1 MTMSNLHNMQR
12 LQQVLETEIPIT
24 RLMEI
29 RVQDYDGQ
37 QLVLAAPLT
46 PNINHKSTA
55 FGGSLYSLA
64 VLNGWGLLYLKMQEL
79 ELNSH
84 IVIFESSILYHLPV
98 KTDFVSVCKIT
109 DERDW
114 HRFQTVFRRKGRAK
128 IRLLANILTN
138 EGLAVSFQGTYVAH
152 L

>member
-1 MTMSNLHNMQR
+1 MGNPDSIQK

-24 RLMEI
+24 RTMGI
-29 RVQDYDGQ
+29 RVQEYDGQ

-79 ELNSH
+79 NLDSH

-98 KTDFVSVCKIT
+98 KTDFVSVCKVSD
-109 DERDW
+109 DEDW
-114 HRFQTVFRRKGRAK
+114 RRFLTVFRRKGRAK
-128 IRLLANILTN
+128 IRLLANILTD